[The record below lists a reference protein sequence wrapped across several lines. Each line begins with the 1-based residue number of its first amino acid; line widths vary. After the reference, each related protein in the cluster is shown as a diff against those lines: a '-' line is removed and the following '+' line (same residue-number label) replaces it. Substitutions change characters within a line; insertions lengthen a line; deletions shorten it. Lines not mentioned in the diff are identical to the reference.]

1 MVEILL
7 FFMNAAKYYI
17 LRFFKVA
24 KRFIMDPFDKPRR
37 EKNPSALYYFREERE
52 KNAYKSF
59 ILKKDGLDAWAN
71 DCLNYD
77 EIKFGYI
84 YPGERN
90 KGDKTFL

>member
-1 MVEILL
+1 M
-7 FFMNAAKYYI
+7 
-17 LRFFKVA
+17 
-24 KRFIMDPFDKPRR
+24 
-37 EKNPSALYYFREERE
+37 EERE

-90 KGDKTFL
+90 KGDKTFLWKHVGIFFSIGKGMGYIQDKTSYFLCLSPWNCAARILLMGL

>member
-37 EKNPSALYYFREERE
+37 EKIHLPGIISGKKGKRMHIRALF
-52 KNAYKSF
+52 
-59 ILKKDGLDAWAN
+59 
-71 DCLNYD
+71 
-77 EIKFGYI
+77 
-84 YPGERN
+84 
-90 KGDKTFL
+90 